1 MKYIYIQILREY
13 LLFSKSDLLY
23 IYYSH
28 LANLLTFSFFMISE
42 LLVLVLIATSNLI
55 SHKLF
60 SVTQLIFLL
69 YHMRNGNT
77 EQTEDCENSHQ
88 LVSLRFSNTRE
99 QEFLNFSG
107 TRQHLETSAEIQI
120 PKLKRFLIGSEW
132 GPEV

>member
-1 MKYIYIQILREY
+1 
-13 LLFSKSDLLY
+13 
-23 IYYSH
+23 
-28 LANLLTFSFFMISE
+28 
-42 LLVLVLIATSNLI
+42 
-55 SHKLF
+55 
-60 SVTQLIFLL
+60 
-69 YHMRNGNT
+69 MRNGNT

-132 GPEV
+132 GPEAEAEFLTYRQDDSDVGFLRKSLVLCAQ